1 MFDAGIK
8 PDLLQPPQALVVA
21 AVAEVSAAA
30 VSDEEARVWQ
40 AWRSGGDAKARA
52 RLIELHIDFARIV
65 AARLYARRFSDE
77 VEFDEYLQM
86 ARVALIESVDRYD
99 AGGTATFRTF
109 ASHRVHG
116 AVLSGLEAM
125 TERARQV
132 ALKRRTERERVES
145 LREEGDAADDG
156 DTFSELASLTVGL
169 AIGFMLEDVGA
180 YREEDAT
187 YPDNAYSALALR
199 QLQRRLGA
207 LVDRLGEREAHI
219 VRQHYFL
226 HVPFEHIAV
235 ELKLTKGRVSQLHK
249 RAIEALH
256 AGLRAEGI
264 DLTT

>member
-1 MFDAGIK
+1 MFGAASKGQAEQVPEPAAG
-8 PDLLQPPQALVVA
+8 VG
-21 AVAEVSAAA
+21 
-30 VSDEEARVWQ
+30 DEEARLWS
-40 AWRSGGDAKARA
+40 AWRRHGDAMARA

-86 ARVALIESVDRYD
+86 ARVALIESVDRYE
-99 AGGTATFRTF
+99 AGGEATFRTF

-132 ALKRRTERERVES
+132 ALKRRTERERLES
-145 LREEGDAADDG
+145 LREDQAAADG
-156 DTFSELASLTVGL
+156 DTFSDLASLAVGL

-180 YREEDAT
+180 YREDEAA

-199 QLQRRLGA
+199 QVQRRLSDR
-207 LVDRLGEREAHI
+207 VDKLPEREAHI
-219 VRQHYFL
+219 VRRHYFL
-226 HVPFEHIAV
+226 HVPFEQIAV

-249 RAIEALH
+249 RAIETLH
-256 AGLRAEGI
+256 EGLRAEGI
-264 DLTT
+264 DLST